1 MCKQTLYNVGKHS
14 NMRNN
19 NAKMLENTLK
29 LCNKYVDMLP
39 AHENKP
45 AKCETSFSALLQHM
59 HQKPLSDALQSMHQ
73 SLLTAQYRAR
83 IREN

>member
-29 LCNKYVDMLP
+29 LGNNYVDMLKN
-39 AHENKP
+39 H
-45 AKCETSFSALLQHM
+45 
-59 HQKPLSDALQSMHQ
+59 
-73 SLLTAQYRAR
+73 
-83 IREN
+83 